1 MRALAWI
8 ALVGAFLPQAPP
20 SAVEI
25 LAVQV
30 RLDRAGFSPGEIDG
44 RAGPS
49 TNRAMAGFAKERALP
64 DSEPAAVAAALE
76 REQPVPP
83 TATYRIAEAD
93 VQGPFVATIPS
104 DLMQQADLPALSY
117 RNALEGLAEK
127 LHASPALLKK
137 LNPGATFAAGEAIT
151 APNISLAPPEP
162 SPDSVVLRLSKRG
175 SALRVEG
182 PDGRLVFHAPVTTGS
197 QYDPLPIGTWKV
209 TAVLWQPPF
218 HYNPD
223 LFWDADP
230 THAKA
235 TIPPG
240 PNNPVGVVWVDIDKP
255 HYGLHGTPEPS
266 SVGKTASHGCVRM
279 TNWDAARV
287 ATLARPGTP
296 VIFEP

>member
-1 MRALAWI
+1 MKTLAWV
-8 ALVGAFLPQAPP
+8 ALLAAVASQPAAP
-20 SAVEI
+20 AVDM

-44 RAGPS
+44 RAGS
-49 TNRAMAGFAKERALP
+49 NTNRAISAFAKERGLP
-64 DSEPAAVAAALE
+64 DATPAAVAAALE

-83 TATYRIAEAD
+83 TATYRIADAD
-93 VQGPFVATIPS
+93 VQGPFVDDIPA

-117 RNALEGLAEK
+117 RSALEALAEK
-127 LHASPALLKK
+127 LHASPALLRR
-137 LNPGATFAAGEAIT
+137 LNPSATFTAGEAIT
-151 APNISLAPPEP
+151 APNIALAPANGVHEG
-162 SPDSVVLRLSKRG
+162 VVLRLSKRA

-197 QYDPLPIGTWKV
+197 DFDPLPLGQWKV
-209 TAVLWQPPF
+209 TAVLWLPPF

-230 THAKA
+230 SHAKA

-240 PNNPVGVVWVDIDKP
+240 PNNPVGVVWIDIDKA

-287 ATLARPGTP
+287 AAFARPGTP
-296 VIFEP
+296 VYFEP